1 MRILPFFVFLGRG
14 EILDKQIQI
23 FNHDELGRIRALEI
37 NGEPWFV
44 GKDVA
49 AALGY
54 GNTRDAISKH
64 VDDED
69 KRTFLRSQITTLE
82 IPNRGLTFINESGLY
97 SLILSSKLPTAKK
110 FKRWITS
117 EILPSIR
124 KTGAYSAA
132 NVFENPANIAL
143 LCRGYLELA
152 AKSAELSPK
161 VRYYDMILQSA
172 NLVQT
177 GIIAKDYGM
186 SAVSS
191 NNLLHDM
198 GIQFKI
204 GGTWLL
210 YQKYTGLG
218 YTKSRTYRAS
228 ENTSVIHTYW
238 TQKGRLFLYNLLK
251 QHGILPNMETENAAE
266 YEDGGAY

>member
-1 MRILPFFVFLGRG
+1 M
-14 EILDKQIQI
+14 EKQIQI
-23 FNHDELGRIRALEI
+23 FNHNELGKIRALEI
-37 NGEPWFV
+37 DGEPWFV

-49 AALGY
+49 VALSY

-64 VDDED
+64 VYDED
-69 KRTFLRSQITTLE
+69 KQTFLRSQITTLE

-97 SLILSSKLPTAKK
+97 SLILSCRLPTAKK
-110 FKRWITS
+110 FKRWVTS

-143 LCRGYLELA
+143 LCREYLELA
-152 AKSAELSPK
+152 EKNAELAPK
-161 VRYYDMILQSA
+161 ARYYDMILQSA

-177 GIIAKDYGM
+177 SIIAKDYGL
-186 SAVSS
+186 SAIAF
-191 NNLLHDM
+191 NRLLHDLEV
-198 GIQFKI
+198 QYSL

-210 YQKYTGLG
+210 YQKYAGLG

-251 QHGILPNMETENAAE
+251 QHGIIPCMESENPAE
-266 YEDGGAY
+266 SEGGVACY

>member
-1 MRILPFFVFLGRG
+1 MFLGRG
-14 EILDKQIQI
+14 EILDKEIQI
-23 FNHDELGRIRALEI
+23 FNHDELGRIRVLEI
-37 NGEPWFV
+37 DGEPWFV

-54 GNTRDAISKH
+54 GNTRDALSKH
-64 VDDED
+64 VDSDD
-69 KRTFLRSQITTLE
+69 KNSVAIRDGISGN
-82 IPNRGLTFINESGLY
+82 PNMTIINESGLY
-97 SLILSSKLPTAKK
+97 SLILSSRLPAAKK
-110 FKRWITS
+110 FKRWVTS

-124 KTGAYSAA
+124 KTGMYAAA

-143 LCRGYLELA
+143 LCRGYLDLA
-152 AKSAELSPK
+152 AKNAEFSPK
-161 VRYYDMILQSA
+161 VRYYDLILQSA

-177 GIIAKDYGM
+177 SIIAKDYGM
-186 SAVSS
+186 SAIAF
-191 NNLLHDM
+191 NRLLHDLDV
-198 GIQFKI
+198 QYSL

-251 QHGILPNMETENAAE
+251 QYGIIPSLEFDNPAE
-266 YEDGGAY
+266 SEGEVACY